1 MGLTRLSPRMMTKD
15 NKEEKKKGPIER
27 QSHAYVGEKHA
38 QTFTKNFHHTAINM
52 VHVIKNSEDYKNA
65 IKNKVNIIDC
75 HATWCSDP
83 CKLISPHF
91 ERLSREVKGVE
102 FFKMDVNGVP
112 DITAQLGIRAMPT
125 FLFFKDG
132 VKVNGFVG
140 ANWRGLEKP
149 KAGGEASSSSV
160 TSQ

>member
-1 MGLTRLSPRMMTKD
+1 
-15 NKEEKKKGPIER
+15 
-27 QSHAYVGEKHA
+27 
-38 QTFTKNFHHTAINM
+38 M

-65 IKNKVNIIDC
+65 IKNKVVIIDC
-75 HATWCSDP
+75 HATWCGP

-102 FFKMDVNGVP
+102 FFKMDVDEVP
-112 DITAQLGIRAMPT
+112 DVAAQLGIRAMPT
-125 FLFFKDG
+125 FLFFEDG
-132 VKVNGFVG
+132 VKVNEFVG
-140 ANWRGLEKP
+140 ANWRGLEAHVLAYREKP